1 MYTYV
6 ALFVTAAH
14 KALYFILVFVYLHV
28 VVFIVAK
35 MRAALLLC
43 WVKN

>member
-14 KALYFILVFVYLHV
+14 KALYFILVFVCLHV

-35 MRAALLLC
+35 VRAALLLC
-43 WVKN
+43 RVKN